1 MKAKELIKILEQNP
15 EFEVQFIFSDKSEK
29 FLNLRSF
36 ENLELADVGHSSKV
50 ILLTGDEVMK

>member
-15 EFEVQFIFSDKSEK
+15 DFDVQFTFSEKSEK

-36 ENLELADVGHSSKV
+36 ENLELADIGHSSKV
-50 ILLTGDEVMK
+50 ILLTGDEVVK

>member
-15 EFEVQFIFSDKSEK
+15 DFEVQFVFSDKSEK

-36 ENLELADVGHSSKV
+36 ENLELAVVGHSSKV
-50 ILLTGDEVMK
+50 ILLTGDEVTK

>member
-1 MKAKELIKILEQNP
+1 VKAKELIKILEQNP
-15 EFEVQFIFSDKSEK
+15 DFEVQFVFSDKSEK

-50 ILLTGDEVMK
+50 ILLTGDEVSK